1 VRGLRGYARSRM
13 EAASQE
19 DVLVL
24 LLEGALDRVDKADAA
39 MAAGDRGGWNAHLHT
54 VRAIF
59 IELQMALDP
68 SGPAELIASLRNTYG
83 WVIHHCSAVGK
94 SGDRTVLVE
103 IRRVVAL
110 MYETWAKA
118 VAMARDGA
126 QAEASPVGDE
136 G

>member
-1 VRGLRGYARSRM
+1 M

-24 LLEGALDRVDKADAA
+24 LLEGALERVDKADAA
-39 MAAGDRGGWNAHLHT
+39 MAAGDRVAWNTHLHT

-59 IELQMALDP
+59 IELQIALDP
-68 SGPAELIASLRNTYG
+68 AGPPDLIGSLRNTYG
-83 WVIHHCSAVGK
+83 WVIHHATSVAK
-94 SGDRTVLVE
+94 TGDRAVMVE

-118 VAMARDGA
+118 VAMAREGGESDMHAESADGG
-126 QAEASPVGDE
+126 ELG
-136 G
+136 

>member
-1 VRGLRGYARSRM
+1 M

-24 LLEGALDRVDKADAA
+24 LLEGALDRVDKADVA
-39 MAAGDRGGWNAHLHT
+39 MAGGDRVGWNTHLHT

-59 IELQMALDP
+59 IELQIALDP
-68 SGPAELIASLRNTYG
+68 AGPPDLIVSLRNTYG
-83 WVIHHCSAVGK
+83 WVIHHASAVAK
-94 SGDRTVLVE
+94 SGDRRVLGE

-118 VAMARDGA
+118 VALARDGA
-126 QAEASPVGDE
+126 QEEASAGGEE

>member
-1 VRGLRGYARSRM
+1 M

-19 DVLVL
+19 DVLVM

-39 MAAGDRGGWNAHLHT
+39 IAAGDRVGWNTHLHT
-54 VRAIF
+54 VRAVF

-68 SGPAELIASLRNTYG
+68 AGPPELIASLRTTYG
-83 WVIHHCSAVGK
+83 WVIHHATAVGK
-94 SGDRTVLVE
+94 TGDRRVLGE
-103 IRRVVAL
+103 LRRVVAL

-126 QAEASPVGDE
+126 HADAPAAGDE